1 MFISER
7 EIIMIKNFTSPKA
20 LAGLF
25 TAVLM
30 GISPALASEADLI
43 VPSIKNANPDFYTYL
58 LIGIAI
64 SVIGLIF
71 GFVELKNWMYI
82 QKWQKSVIRFLKPV
96 KLTLYNRE
104 NFFLY

>member
-30 GISPALASEADLI
+30 GI
-43 VPSIKNANPDFYTYL
+43 
-58 LIGIAI
+58 
-64 SVIGLIF
+64 
-71 GFVELKNWMYI
+71 
-82 QKWQKSVIRFLKPV
+82 
-96 KLTLYNRE
+96 
-104 NFFLY
+104 